1 MDDLDALFAGAKSAA
16 MQPSDALMAR
26 VLADAEAQQPRAV
39 PRNAPAP
46 APARG
51 FFAGLAAFFG
61 GAGALAGVGSAAL
74 AGLFIGFVQP
84 TEISAMVGF
93 STTTTIDQ
101 VELIPDVTALLAG
114 E

>member
-39 PRNAPAP
+39 PRNAP